1 MTNNEYINLIAPKIQ
16 AENQKRGNPIFTSVA
31 IAQSILETGWGKSGL
46 MMKANAI
53 YGIKAFEDWK
63 GLVYSA
69 YTNEVYNNYN
79 VTIKASFRAY
89 NTIEESIA
97 DYFDLITKSSRYRES
112 LTATTP
118 LECITAIKNGGYA
131 TDPDYINKI
140 MSIINTNKLTLYD
153 VDNVDNNVN
162 NCYYK
167 VGNNYTTTVALNVR
181 AGAGIYYGIKR
192 YDDLTPN
199 GKIHAYKQHNAVL
212 KPNTIVTVLETFKVN
227 SDIWLRIPSGFIAG
241 YYGGKYYVM

>member
-1 MTNNEYINLIAPKIQ
+1 MTNNEYINLIAPLIQ
-16 AENQKRGNPIFTSVA
+16 KENQKRGNTIFTSVA

-63 GLVYSA
+63 GKVYSS

-89 NTIEESIA
+89 NSLEESIS
-97 DYFDLITKSSRYRES
+97 DYFDLLTKSNRYREC
-112 LTATTP
+112 LTANTP

-131 TDPDYINKI
+131 TDPDYISKI
-140 MSIINTNKLTLYD
+140 MSIINSNKLTLYD
-153 VDNVDNNVN
+153 IENVDNL
-162 NCYYK
+162 YYHI
-167 VGNNYTTTVALNVR
+167 GNNYTTTVPLNVR

-212 KPNTIVTVLETFKVN
+212 KPGTIVTVQDIIKVN
-227 SDIWLRIPSGFIAG
+227 SDIWLQIPSGFIAG
-241 YYGGKYYVM
+241 FYGGKWYVK